1 VIRQA
6 WPALIACFIFPISN
20 HGIHIG
26 ATLKVLALISVTIC
40 QHYFRFFHPPPQ
52 PLAYYS
58 RQQLAV
64 GTGVYSQHPG
74 KWLRVGSAGWRD
86 LGDDPENRPLTGEP

>member
-52 PLAYYS
+52 PSPTIPGSSLPWERVCTAS
-58 RQQLAV
+58 IQASGSGLVPQV
-64 GTGVYSQHPG
+64 GGIWG
-74 KWLRVGSAGWRD
+74 
-86 LGDDPENRPLTGEP
+86 